1 MWEWK
6 NMWIE
11 NICLSNLI
19 MSPNVHQFSRW
30 KFKKQKTFNTT
41 IEQKWASHDIWGFM
55 PSSSSSFKYRFRT
68 FASVHSCSTTG
79 HFCDWSSEQIT
90 IESKDIR
97 DFRNSIHFLANK
109 SYFCYSWTS
118 KIQQQLIWIYSHE
131 IDQLKKNGWSFLYPS
146 WIDSKSISSS
156 FSSSA
161 EVSNSVNIQIGVFL
175 SWFDGLQI
183 AKSLEDSVVV

>member
-1 MWEWK
+1 M
-6 NMWIE
+6 I
-11 NICLSNLI
+11 I
-19 MSPNVHQFSRW
+19 SPNVHQFSGW
-30 KFKKQKTFNTT
+30 KFKKPKTFNT
-41 IEQKWASHDIWGFM
+41 HDIQ
-55 PSSSSSFKYRFRT
+55 PNKKSFTWHLGLHTIIIKQLQVSLQDFCICTLLQART
-68 FASVHSCSTTG
+68 IY
-79 HFCDWSSEQIT
+79 DWSSEQIT

-97 DFRNSIHFLANK
+97 DFRNSMHLFSKHKLLLLFMDKQNPALMK
-109 SYFCYSWTS
+109 LTSW
-118 KIQQQLIWIYSHE
+118 
-131 IDQLKKNGWSFLYPS
+131 KKNGWSFLYPS

>member
-1 MWEWK
+1 M
-6 NMWIE
+6 
-11 NICLSNLI
+11 
-19 MSPNVHQFSRW
+19 
-30 KFKKQKTFNTT
+30 TFNRT
-41 IEQKWASHDIWGFM
+41 KKASHDIWGFI

-68 FASVHSCSTTG
+68 FASVHSCRHG
-79 HFCDWSSEQIT
+79 PHT
-90 IESKDIR
+90 IEAVSKSQLNPKI
-97 DFRNSIHFLANK
+97 FGISEIPCIFLANT

-118 KIQQQLIWIYSHE
+118 KIQQQLIWVYSHE

-183 AKSLEDSVVV
+183 AKSSEDSVVV